1 MRRCFDVAAVLVPG
15 LALSRD
21 ARLCPRLVLRGCHA
35 AHHPLRHARRSRH
48 RLCQARALERR
59 ARGDRDRKARAEEC
73 DDPRPHHRRPQPHRH
88 DQRRRGD
95 RGDLQL
101 AGRRPV
107 ALRRPDQPRF
117 PDGAGCGADVGGDDR
132 ALKLHDRRALRLCRP
147 ACAAFP
153 VGEFWMATVFDDVR
167 PVAAIS
173 RRAWRPL
180 RILRELPT
188 IPLAVVALLA
198 FAAIF
203 APVIAPYSPLEP
215 VSPTEEQCF
224 ARYGMASCPYLDD
237 APPFWSV
244 EGSFAT
250 PLGTDFLGRDVLS
263 RLIYGARISLLV
275 ALTGTVVA
283 GAIGTI
289 LGVLA
294 GYLGR
299 WWDQIIMRITDAW
312 LTLPS
317 LVFAI
322 LISSVRGPGVWNVV
336 LILALVFWS
345 RYSRAVRGEVLAL
358 RERDFVRLAEIN
370 GISKTRIIARHL
382 IPNVMNTVMVLF
394 R

>member
-1 MRRCFDVAAVLVPG
+1 M
-15 LALSRD
+15 
-21 ARLCPRLVLRGCHA
+21 
-35 AHHPLRHARRSRH
+35 
-48 RLCQARALERR
+48 
-59 ARGDRDRKARAEEC
+59 
-73 DDPRPHHRRPQPHRH
+73 
-88 DQRRRGD
+88 
-95 RGDLQL
+95 
-101 AGRRPV
+101 
-107 ALRRPDQPRF
+107 
-117 PDGAGCGADVGGDDR
+117 
-132 ALKLHDRRALRLCRP
+132 
-147 ACAAFP
+147 
-153 VGEFWMATVFDDVR
+153 
-167 PVAAIS
+167 I
-173 RRAWRPL
+173 
-180 RILRELPT
+180 
-188 IPLAVVALLA
+188 ALLA
-198 FAAIF
+198 FAAIL
-203 APVIAPYSPLEP
+203 APVVAPYSPLEP
-215 VSPTEEQCF
+215 VTPSEEQCLG
-224 ARYGMASCPYLDD
+224 RYGTASCPYLDD
-237 APPFWSV
+237 VPPFWSAG
-244 EGSFAT
+244 GSVAT

-394 R
+394 SLQVGVAVIIEASLSFLGVGVPPPEPSWGLMMAQARDGLMEGKWWLSVFPGICITMLVLSANMLGDWLRVRLDPQLRNR